1 MKISRDELE
10 RRLSS
15 TRNLATRAREFK
27 APIIQHTN
35 SGPISIISGTP
46 DLGLEATKSPQSPQ
60 SSQSPQ
66 NKANQANGQQSKT
79 SKVEH
84 RNSKPPRN
92 KSCNVPEPVRDVI
105 GAIGE
110 LAPYKTVA
118 REFNVSELVVSQA
131 VTGRVGGRPATAE
144 RLHKIQERRY
154 NIEDIA
160 LNKLMA
166 SLNLLSEDTLSEA
179 SVSDLARV
187 STSMAKVSQM
197 MRDQTQIG
205 SQTNI
210 VVYAPDRRAEDKYKV
225 IDV

>member
-27 APIIQHTN
+27 APIIHNPTN
-35 SGPISIISGTP
+35 PGPISIISGTP
-46 DLGLEATKSPQSPQ
+46 DLEATQSPQSP
-60 SSQSPQ
+60 QSPQ

-118 REFNVSELVVSQA
+118 REFN
-131 VTGRVGGRPATAE
+131 
-144 RLHKIQERRY
+144 
-154 NIEDIA
+154 
-160 LNKLMA
+160 
-166 SLNLLSEDTLSEA
+166 
-179 SVSDLARV
+179 
-187 STSMAKVSQM
+187 
-197 MRDQTQIG
+197 
-205 SQTNI
+205 
-210 VVYAPDRRAEDKYKV
+210 
-225 IDV
+225 